1 MLRPNGNVHIG
12 TPAGLMENSRP
23 GPQQKAIHMV
33 YFERLSKDFA
43 TLPGILCGSIA
54 LPVELIEET

>member
-1 MLRPNGNVHIG
+1 
-12 TPAGLMENSRP
+12 
-23 GPQQKAIHMV
+23 MV